1 MPVAFP
7 AAGAGSGRYDGA
19 VGAAR
24 RSVRSVAG
32 NRGPGYFCAEAG
44 AGHRSELL
52 QMGIEGWTV
61 LKEGLCRFVVYFGG
75 KVAESAGFTI
85 FFVSLLVVDKG

>member
-1 MPVAFP
+1 
-7 AAGAGSGRYDGA
+7 
-19 VGAAR
+19 
-24 RSVRSVAG
+24 
-32 NRGPGYFCAEAG
+32 
-44 AGHRSELL
+44 
-52 QMGIEGWTV
+52 MGIEGWTV